1 MADEVILTTDSRPY
15 KSLITD
21 VGNAKMAQAILE
33 GRKVNI
39 VEMRLGDGGGSYY
52 LPTVEQTA
60 LVNEVW
66 SGEIANKSI
75 SDFSPNIIAVKAVIP
90 SSVGGFTVR
99 EAGLFDDDGDLIAV
113 CNMPEIAKATLPEGI
128 SSNLDIVMNIL
139 LSNTD
144 AVEFV
149 INSTLDPA
157 SRDDLEQ
164 AVAAVKEETAQAL
177 EEHNA
182 DSSAHA
188 KAIKATVQS
197 MVASGEL
204 AAGGSQAA
212 VSEITIPAE
221 GWQNVGTVNGTTED
235 ADGDGEAGTD
245 GSESGGL
252 YLDIAVEGVTE
263 DMIPLLFIY
272 QADLETARQCGF
284 STSVRT
290 LEGVVRVYSQAA
302 PASAI
307 RATLALFGSGG
318 TASGGGS
325 YILQAA
331 TATTLGGVKVGD
343 GLSVTE
349 DGTLSVD
356 ATNLSEEAAAALVEA
371 TTESDENVEQMLD
384 ETFAVD
390 RSGE

>member
-21 VGNAKMAQAILE
+21 VGNAKMAQAVLE

-75 SDFSPNIIAVKAVIP
+75 SELSPNIIAVKAVIP

-113 CNMPEIAKATLPEGI
+113 CNMPEIAKATLPDGI
-128 SSNLDIVMNIL
+128 SSSLDIVMNIL

-144 AVEFV
+144 ALEFV
-149 INSTLDPA
+149 INPTLDPA

-164 AVAAVKEETAQAL
+164 AIA
-177 EEHNA
+177 EHNA
-182 DSSAHA
+182 DGNAHT
-188 KAIKATVQS
+188 KAIKAAVQS
-197 MVASGEL
+197 MVESGEL

-212 VSEITIPAE
+212 AREITIPAE
-221 GWQNVGTVNGTTED
+221 GWANVGTGGI
-235 ADGDGEAGTD
+235 ADGADGETETD

-252 YLDIAVEGVTE
+252 YLDIAVEGVTA
-263 DMIPLLFIY
+263 DMIPNLYIY

-290 LEGVVRVYSQAA
+290 LDGVVRVYAQNA
-302 PASAI
+302 PSAAI
-307 RATLALFGSGG
+307 RATLALFGTGGSIGG
-318 TASGGGS
+318 TSGS
-325 YILQAA
+325 YNLPTA

-356 ATNLSEEAAAALVEA
+356 ASNLSEEATAALVEA
-371 TTESDENVEQMLD
+371 TTESDEGTEQMLD